1 VNKLGRN
8 DEDFFTRLAREKN
21 IILKLIGALER
32 GEPLE
37 PMLLK
42 LLERIPINDYE
53 KNIKRQIRKKIKTQE
68 FVVLTEML
76 LNYKESSDEEFSRI
90 ARKLLQLAEKK
101 AYKSHLEQ
109 QLNKRLLIK
118 IILVSTMLSFTT
130 VTAILTFPRILSM
143 LNQERLIPPE
153 ETITLIIMISALY
166 IVVTYTTILV
176 ITKSK
181 RKAQISIAILIA
193 ILTIASLL
201 MY

>member
-1 VNKLGRN
+1 MNKLGRN